1 MNRANIIRSTL
12 EKSLIFM
19 PNENVK
25 KLLSKNMWDLAT
37 CGENEPNVV
46 PVAFKD
52 VTEDERL
59 VVGDVF
65 LETTLKNIKENGGK
79 NRNESRFFKSV
90 LEH

>member
-1 MNRANIIRSTL
+1 
-12 EKSLIFM
+12 M

-25 KLLSKNMWDLAT
+25 KLLSKKIWDFAT
-37 CGENEPNVV
+37 CGENEPKVV

-52 VTEDERL
+52 VTEDKKL

-65 LETTLKNIKENGGK
+65 LETTLKNIKENSRK

>member
-1 MNRANIIRSTL
+1 
-12 EKSLIFM
+12 M

-25 KLLSKNMWDLAT
+25 KLLSKNMWNLAT

-46 PVAFKD
+46 PVAFKN
-52 VTEDERL
+52 VTEDEKL
-59 VVGDVF
+59 VVGEVF

-90 LEH
+90 LKH